1 VGENYLSAI
10 LSPTMQTQVESKT
23 MCSIIVRLYSTFKHQ
38 EEHVLRNSKR
48 MKGGKRFIS
57 ETTLGTR

>member
-1 VGENYLSAI
+1 MRKNYLSII

-23 MCSIIVRLYSTFKHQ
+23 TCSIIVRLYSTFKYQ

-48 MKGGKRFIS
+48 MKGEKRFIS
-57 ETTLGTR
+57 ETTPGTR